1 MCHMWSG
8 TGWSQVWSKW
18 RECWQQNKT
27 LWSVEQHYLHLIIIM
42 IITIIMI
49 IMVISGWMGHASL
62 HHPVQHVLRVRQL
75 RRCLSLLAQYG
86 HRPDV
91 SYQRL
96 NLGLLQNYRLRPHS
110 PFSCCH
116 HHIFISSLSQQ
127 ILISATLEINISGT
141 GSTSQL

>member
-1 MCHMWSG
+1 MM
-8 TGWSQVWSKW
+8 
-18 RECWQQNKT
+18 
-27 LWSVEQHYLHLIIIM
+27 
-42 IITIIMI
+42 

-91 SYQRL
+91 SYQRF
-96 NLGLLQNYRLRPHS
+96 NLGLLQNYRPRPHG
-110 PFSCCH
+110 PHCHCH
-116 HHIFISSLSQQ
+116 HHLHIIIALSQSM
-127 ILISATLEINISGT
+127 LISASLEINISGT